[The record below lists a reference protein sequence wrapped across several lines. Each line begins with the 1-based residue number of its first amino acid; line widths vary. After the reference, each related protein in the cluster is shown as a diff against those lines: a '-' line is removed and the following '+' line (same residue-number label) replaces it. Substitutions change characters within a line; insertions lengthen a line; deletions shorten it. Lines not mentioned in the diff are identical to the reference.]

1 MQCVDAA
8 WGRRSGSASQ
18 KYIAAMPP
26 SCSKHALYRQLRQLR
41 RRSPAHRTTLTRA
54 DETD

>member
-1 MQCVDAA
+1 MQCVNAA
-8 WGRRSGSASQ
+8 CGRRSGSASQ